1 MREYYVQRAK
11 GGAGLIISEGALIS
25 QQGTEWE
32 NAPGIWNKE
41 QVIAWR
47 KITDAVHAEG
57 GVMFCQLWHVGRL
70 AHPDAPEQ
78 KASGAPVYAPSAIV
92 ARGYTRKFRFLPG
105 TPGYVMPTAIED
117 PRELVELYRNGAVNA
132 KEAGFDGVELH
143 GGFGYLIHQFL
154 DSTSNQRT
162 DSYGGSVANRAR
174 FALEALEAAVDV
186 FGPKHVAIKLLPSGG
201 GNDVGM
207 PLNETIETFGYLLR
221 EAEKLDL
228 AYFCFLRY
236 STDFDMVVEGKLRA
250 TKHDV
255 LATYHP
261 FIETTPI
268 FLNGNVEPEEAASL
282 VASGQ
287 IDAAVFGR
295 LWIGHPDLAKRIEH
309 GKPLDGQIDYSN
321 VYGQGPNSSEEAS
334 RKGYTDYPDAL
345 Y

>member
-1 MREYYVQRAK
+1 
-11 GGAGLIISEGALIS
+11 
-25 QQGTEWE
+25 
-32 NAPGIWNKE
+32 
-41 QVIAWR
+41 
-47 KITDAVHAEG
+47 
-57 GVMFCQLWHVGRL
+57 
-70 AHPDAPEQ
+70 
-78 KASGAPVYAPSAIV
+78 
-92 ARGYTRKFRFLPG
+92 
-105 TPGYVMPTAIED
+105 
-117 PRELVELYRNGAVNA
+117 LYRNGAVNA

-174 FALEALEAAVDV
+174 FALEALEGAVDV
-186 FGPKHVAIKLLPSGG
+186 FGPKRVAIKLVPGGG

-236 STDFDMVVEGKLRA
+236 SDDFDAVVEGKLRA

-261 FIETTPI
+261 FIKTTPI

-282 VASGQ
+282 VASGR
-287 IDAAVFGR
+287 IDAAAFGR
-295 LWIGHPDLAKRIEH
+295 LWIAHPDLAKRIEH

-321 VYGQGPNSSEEAS
+321 VYGQGPNSSEEAL
-334 RKGYTDYPDAL
+334 RKGYVDYPDAF